1 MCTEYNFCMR
11 ASISLFLTLYPH
23 RTTLEDPNFYYKAIL
38 NELESLDSSWG
49 DLADQVATFMKSV
62 LNSISN
68 CTCYSTG
75 NVDRNQV
82 M

>member
-1 MCTEYNFCMR
+1 MR